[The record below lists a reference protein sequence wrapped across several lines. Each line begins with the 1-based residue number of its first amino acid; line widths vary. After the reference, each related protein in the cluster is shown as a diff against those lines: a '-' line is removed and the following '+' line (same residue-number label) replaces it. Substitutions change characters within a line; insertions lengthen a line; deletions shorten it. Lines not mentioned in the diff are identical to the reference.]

1 MGDFDAPAQVDYV
14 RNQTGQQKI
23 TYVGHSMGT
32 TQLFY
37 ALSDQP
43 DFWKERLN
51 LFVALAPVTRLDN
64 TGSDL
69 FLYGS
74 KLESFIKTTL

>member
-1 MGDFDAPAQVDYV
+1 MGDYDAPAQVDYI
-14 RNQTGQQKI
+14 RRITGKQKI

-37 ALSDQP
+37 ALSDKP
-43 DFWKERLN
+43 DFWKDRLN

-64 TGSDL
+64 TGCEL

-74 KLESFIKTTL
+74 KFEKYIKNTL

>member
-1 MGDFDAPAQVDYV
+1 
-14 RNQTGQQKI
+14 
-23 TYVGHSMGT
+23 MGT

-37 ALSDQP
+37 ALSDKP
-43 DFWKERLN
+43 DFWKDRLN

-64 TGSDL
+64 TGCDL

-74 KLESFIKTTL
+74 KFEKYIKDTL

>member
-1 MGDFDAPAQVDYV
+1 
-14 RNQTGQQKI
+14 
-23 TYVGHSMGT
+23 MGT

-74 KLESFIKTTL
+74 KLENFIRDTL